1 MTATAARDCRRTETA
16 AAPTRCRTAQPRL
29 SHDEEVELAARAA
42 RGDRQARDRMIE
54 ANLGLVHTIARDFL
68 RRGLEMD
75 DLVGEGHLGLFRA
88 VARFDPRHGVRFSI
102 YAAYW
107 IKEAIRAALI
117 ATAPTVRLPAGVVSL
132 LTRWRRAERRL
143 RAESGRA
150 PSFDEVAADLCLSAR
165 ERATVAATV
174 RIRME
179 GSGGAGCDLRF
190 DERLVAEG
198 ATAEEIAEAEDDRA
212 DALRR
217 LVRLD
222 DRERT
227 VVTLRYGLGGEELT
241 QAEIGRRLGITRQW
255 ARMLELH
262 ALRKLGEG

>member
-1 MTATAARDCRRTETA
+1 MTATAAQDCHRTETA
-16 AAPTRCRTAQPRL
+16 AAPARRRTAQPRL

-88 VARFDPRHGVRFSI
+88 VDQFDPRHGVRFSI

-117 ATAPTVRLPAGVVSL
+117 ATAPTVRLPAGVVNL

-241 QAEIGRRLGITRQW
+241 RAEIGRRLGITRQW